1 MKQIRIPWPN
11 IYDSFG
17 NFYSYLILQY
27 LVNKYFVIHRSR
39 MPILV
44 QKVSLKLHL
53 LQELIK
59 NF

>member
-39 MPILV
+39 MPIFV